1 MSDDYKQMDHAKKIQ
16 HVAANRRRHLQNP
29 VASGPQKSGMRKN
42 MSFANAQEYKR
53 GKLNAARKPI
63 RQVQSMPDFR
73 DPLRDILRSVPFYA
87 IHGMGSHV
95 RKLSKTFSRHS
106 FSGTQRGKDSL
117 FDSQISDAIQ
127 KQGYTTRLI
136 LVVFSVLMGAINF
149 GYNTSVL
156 NTPEAIIRQ
165 SLTSRPWVDDF
176 SWAIIVSIFCIGGL
190 LGSTIAPPLLDTMGR
205 KTFLLYNG
213 IFLTLALLFQ
223 AVSMGVMWLA
233 VARLLIGVSCGGST
247 VAVPLYLGEIAP
259 VNLRGSLGTLNQF
272 AMVVG
277 ILLAQIL
284 GRPLGNDPGW
294 RILLGIGAI
303 FSTLQVLLSVFIV
316 ESPRWLVM
324 QGKHGKARELLKIL
338 RGEAE
343 TSELLNM
350 EIQSMLEVSNME
362 RREISVGTLVR
373 NPRLRL
379 PFMIGIALMVFQQF
393 SGINAVFYYS
403 TGFFTRAGFSDPYL
417 GTVLAGTVN
426 VVATWFA
433 VELMDRAGRKALL
446 VLSSVGMTVSSC
458 VLTFAMVAGPMLQ
471 IELGYLEIFGVL
483 LYVAFFEFGL
493 GPIPW
498 AITAELFGAVEVA
511 MFRETVG
518 GINIIIIT
526 TSIYRS
532 LLHPNSLLL
541 LLLQYYLPTS
551 CCTAILSHLCDHH
564 HHYNHPLPILR
575 LLVVSFPESNSN
587 GGMFMHKL
595 GCLISSRAAL
605 SCC

>member
-190 LGSTIAPPLLDTMGR
+190 LGSTIAPPLLDTLR
-205 KTFLLYNG
+205 RQPFPLYNG

-233 VARLLIGVSCGGST
+233 VARLLIGVSCG
-247 VAVPLYLGEIAP
+247 
-259 VNLRGSLGTLNQF
+259 GTLNQF

-362 RREISVGTLVR
+362 RR
-373 NPRLRL
+373 
-379 PFMIGIALMVFQQF
+379 
-393 SGINAVFYYS
+393 
-403 TGFFTRAGFSDPYL
+403 
-417 GTVLAGTVN
+417 
-426 VVATWFA
+426 
-433 VELMDRAGRKALL
+433 
-446 VLSSVGMTVSSC
+446 
-458 VLTFAMVAGPMLQ
+458 
-471 IELGYLEIFGVL
+471 
-483 LYVAFFEFGL
+483 FGL
-493 GPIPW
+493 GPRLPW
-498 AITAELFGAVEVA
+498 ANNCRTLRAVERATAMGACSCINWVA
-511 MFRETVG
+511 SFLVGLLFPAVNTALGSYTFLPFALITLVASFFSYYIVPETKGKSHKEIEAEMFGGREGSSSLDSGYSIVG
-518 GINIIIIT
+518 GSRIVISEPYYSNNNGSSYDT
-526 TSIYRS
+526 T
-532 LLHPNSLLL
+532 
-541 LLLQYYLPTS
+541 
-551 CCTAILSHLCDHH
+551 
-564 HHYNHPLPILR
+564 
-575 LLVVSFPESNSN
+575 
-587 GGMFMHKL
+587 
-595 GCLISSRAAL
+595 AL
-605 SCC
+605 SEEAQLGVGGSSSSANGYTTGEDMY